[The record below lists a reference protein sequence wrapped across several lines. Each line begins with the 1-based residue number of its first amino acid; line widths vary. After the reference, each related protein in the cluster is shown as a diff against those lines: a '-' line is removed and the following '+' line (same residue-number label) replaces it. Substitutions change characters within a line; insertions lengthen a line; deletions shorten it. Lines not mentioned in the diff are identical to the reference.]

1 MDENGFLIDTIQHTV
16 SNLIMI
22 FKYIKCIQTHI
33 ASTQKKIKTKLKSSK
48 IMLIK
53 NKENFSINK
62 LMLLFN
68 IAWLLQLKK
77 IPNNQLKMN
86 ENVLNE
92 ESKNGLV
99 RVI

>member
-1 MDENGFLIDTIQHTV
+1 MY
-16 SNLIMI
+16 SNLYS
-22 FKYIKCIQTHI
+22 FN
-33 ASTQKKIKTKLKSSK
+33 SKKIKTKLKSSK

-99 RVI
+99 RYM